1 MKTLESK
8 GSTDLPSG
16 AGLWIKGARLRTL
29 PAAMAPVLV
38 GSACGIYNHGGIHK
52 LFVGRFLLA
61 AVVALSLQV
70 GVNFANDYSDGIRG
84 TDKDRVGP
92 LRLVGSGLVKPK
104 KVLLASGI
112 CALVAMGAGLVLA
125 IYVSWWLLL
134 VGVLSILA
142 AWTYTGGPKP
152 YGYLGLGEVFVFV
165 FFGLVATLGSQYVQG
180 HGITETGIGA
190 SISIGFL
197 ASAILLTNN
206 IRDIKGDLESS
217 KKTLAILLGDFKA
230 RVLYSS
236 ICTLALLMAVPIT
249 VATKRPFALTALVGA
264 LPLVKAIQIVL
275 KRETGPALI
284 SVLQKTS
291 LAELLF
297 GLFLTIGLLI

>member
-1 MKTLESK
+1 M
-8 GSTDLPSG
+8 DLPS
-16 AGLWIKGARLRTL
+16 AASLWLKGARLRTL
-29 PAAMAPVLV
+29 PAAMAPVLA
-38 GSACGIYNHGGIHK
+38 GTASGIYNHGGIQK
-52 LFVGRFLLA
+52 IFVGRFLLA

-104 KVLLASGI
+104 KVLLAAGI

-125 IYVSWWLLL
+125 IVVSWWLVA
-134 VGVLSILA
+134 VGAFSVLA

-180 HGITETGIGA
+180 HGITGTGIAA

-197 ASAILLTNN
+197 ACAILLTNN
-206 IRDIKGDLESS
+206 IRDIKGDLGSS
-217 KKTLAILLGDFKA
+217 KKTLAIFLGDFKA
-230 RVLYSS
+230 RILYSTMC
-236 ICTLALLMAVPIT
+236 ILALLLLIPIAIVTKRPLTLMALVSAVPIIRA
-249 VATKRPFALTALVGA
+249 V
-264 LPLVKAIQIVL
+264 QIVL
-275 KRETGPALI
+275 KGAKGPALI